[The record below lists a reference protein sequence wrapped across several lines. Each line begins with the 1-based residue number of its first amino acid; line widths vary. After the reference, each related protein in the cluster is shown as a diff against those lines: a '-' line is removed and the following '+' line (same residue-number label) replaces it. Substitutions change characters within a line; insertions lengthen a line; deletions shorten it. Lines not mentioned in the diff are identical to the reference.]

1 MRIRSGEIEPRR
13 QPCDQLKG
21 LKLSEWDKARIDLVQ
36 AEESRKAGR
45 ESFRARV
52 TQYLDELQ
60 KQIPDGAKVLIAHTM
75 AGGVPRAKI
84 LMPVMNRVFKGR
96 DTSSKEFWEGDLGRF
111 AP

>member
-1 MRIRSGEIEPRR
+1 M
-13 QPCDQLKG
+13 
-21 LKLSEWDKARIDLVQ
+21 
-36 AEESRKAGR
+36 GR
-45 ESFRARV
+45 EDFRARL
-52 TQYLDELQ
+52 TQYLAELQ